1 MPMRLQV
8 GAAARWKGTPHSY
21 RVLVLRGLYGRFW
34 AYAALLCVT
43 PPGLALAVLG
53 GFVRRE
59 VAGLRKY
66 AIKPIFSSLVAVRK
80 WSVRA

>member
-1 MPMRLQV
+1 MQYPDS
-8 GAAARWKGTPHSY
+8 A
-21 RVLVLRGLYGRFW
+21 LRELTERFW
-34 AYAALLCVT
+34 AYAALLCFT

-53 GFVRRE
+53 GFMRRE